1 MHGERDAPSPMAAAL
16 AALRSDELLGFLMR
30 QRWFGAKGAA
40 PTHARIMDLIPLPWA
55 DGRYAIARVAV
66 RDSGGD
72 RAYQLPIAVYTE
84 SVPRHDAVIATIR
97 DAGRSLVLADAVHDP
112 VFRASLA
119 DALATGT
126 VVQAG
131 DTRWIAEV
139 VSPTPRGDDSS
150 TTIGAAEQSNTS
162 IIIDGRAIYKLF
174 RILTPGIHPDVEI
187 TRFLTT
193 TAHFANTPALLAET
207 RIETGDESITS
218 GMVQEFLPGSK
229 DAWAYALDRGR
240 PYFAAPANRESP
252 NEFVADARRLGTVTR
267 ALHDALASG
276 AEPAFAPEAF
286 RAEDLERAANRV
298 RQSIRSS
305 LSLLEA
311 QTETGRIPA
320 TRAAEAR
327 SLVRRADDY
336 ANLIDEIVD
345 TIGDDLGSRI
355 RTHGDYHLGQ
365 VLRTASGDFAVIDFE
380 GEPARP
386 LAERRQ
392 KAPPLRDVAGMLR
405 SIAYAAATLA
415 ASVERQLDL
424 PTRELLTARWERDV
438 RYGFLTAYL
447 ARQGGNATLLPRNE
461 SNAARLLLFFEIE
474 KSFYELA
481 YELNNRPEWVGIP
494 MRGIAKLLVAGLTKS
509 GSDKGRS

>member
-1 MHGERDAPSPMAAAL
+1 
-16 AALRSDELLGFLMR
+16 
-30 QRWFGAKGAA
+30 
-40 PTHARIMDLIPLPWA
+40 
-55 DGRYAIARVAV
+55 
-66 RDSGGD
+66 
-72 RAYQLPIAVYTE
+72 
-84 SVPRHDAVIATIR
+84 
-97 DAGRSLVLADAVHDP
+97 
-112 VFRASLA
+112 
-119 DALATGT
+119 
-126 VVQAG
+126 
-131 DTRWIAEV
+131 
-139 VSPTPRGDDSS
+139 
-150 TTIGAAEQSNTS
+150 
-162 IIIDGRAIYKLF
+162 
-174 RILTPGIHPDVEI
+174 
-187 TRFLTT
+187 
-193 TAHFANTPALLAET
+193 
-207 RIETGDESITS
+207 
-218 GMVQEFLPGSK
+218 
-229 DAWAYALDRGR
+229 
-240 PYFAAPANRESP
+240 
-252 NEFVADARRLGTVTR
+252 
-267 ALHDALASG
+267 
-276 AEPAFAPEAF
+276 
-286 RAEDLERAANRV
+286 V

-424 PTRELLTARWERDV
+424 PTRELRTARWERDV
-438 RYGFLTAYL
+438 RDGFLTAYL